1 MDLHYLKLFNTLAK
15 ELNFS
20 KAANALF
27 ISQPAVSMQ
36 IKKLESELNLKLFDK
51 IGKSIFLNDN
61 GKILYDYTKKIFSLV
76 EEAEAKLSNIN
87 GEFKGSI
94 NIGASNTPGTYILP
108 KVLGKFKEKYPA
120 VNTTLHVA
128 NTYRIEK
135 MIFENKID
143 FAINGGDIPYK
154 SQLYVE
160 RMAEDKL
167 LLVASPESKYV
178 RTSGSIIQDLSDAKF
193 IMHEKNSQLYKLSE
207 EIVGKLGLPLNITMC
222 LGSID
227 AIKQAVASGLGIS
240 IIPKSAIAAEIK
252 YDILKVIHLSGFGW
266 KYPYNLIYHKNKNL
280 TPAAEKLIEMIRL
293 KMKYSIN

>member
-20 KAANALF
+20 KAADALF

-36 IKKLESELNLKLFDK
+36 IKKLENDLNLKLFDK

-61 GKILYDYTKKIFSLV
+61 GKVLYDYTKKIFSLV
-76 EEAEAKLSNIN
+76 EEAETKLSIIN
-87 GEFKGSI
+87 GEFRGNI

-108 KVLGKFKEKYPA
+108 KVLGRFKEKYPS

-143 FAINGGDIPYK
+143 FAINGGDTAYK
-154 SQLYVE
+154 SQIYVE

-167 LLVASPESKYV
+167 LMVASPESKYITASEV
-178 RTSGSIIQDLSDAKF
+178 EMQSLTNAKF
-193 IMHEKNSQLYKLSE
+193 IMHEKNSQLYKLTE
-207 EIVGKLGLPLNITMC
+207 EIVGKHGLPLNITMC

-227 AIKQAVASGLGIS
+227 AIKQAVASDLGIS
-240 IIPKSAIAAEIK
+240 IIPKSAIDAEIK
-252 YDILKVIHLSGFGW
+252 YEILKEIHLKGFRW

-280 TPAAEKLIEMIRL
+280 SPASEK
-293 KMKYSIN
+293 

>member
-1 MDLHYLKLFNTLAK
+1 MDLHYLRLFNTLAK

-20 KAANALF
+20 RAADALF

-36 IKKLESELNLKLFDK
+36 IKKLENDLNLKLFDK
-51 IGKSIFLNDN
+51 IGKNIFLNDN
-61 GKILYDYTKKIFSLV
+61 GKILYDYTKKVFSLV
-76 EEAEAKLSNIN
+76 EEAETRLLSIN
-87 GEFKGSI
+87 GEFRGNI

-108 KVLGKFKEKYPA
+108 KVLGKFKEQYPS

-154 SQLYVE
+154 SQVYVE

-167 LLVASPESKYV
+167 LFVASPESKYI
-178 RTSGSIIQDLSDAKF
+178 TTLEIEPKDLSDAKF
-193 IMHEKNSQLYKLSE
+193 IVHEKNSQLFKLTE
-207 EIVGKLGLPLNITMC
+207 EIVGKLGFPLNINMS

-227 AIKQAVASGLGIS
+227 AIKQAVAAGLGIS
-240 IIPKSAIAAEIK
+240 IIPKSTITTEIK
-252 YDILKVIHLSGFGW
+252 YEILKEINLKGLGW
-266 KYPYNLIYHKNKNL
+266 IYPYNLIYHKNKNL
-280 TPAAEKLIEMIRL
+280 SPIAEKLIEMIRD
-293 KMKYSIN
+293 KMKS